1 MKKEKER
8 EYLNNI
14 KRKFKYNKASYNLF
28 VEQLNNFKLAEDN
41 FELPKHQYQIKD
53 NVLLKKGTFI
63 HGVRQGDKNLDSIIE
78 NGFLS
83 SNIQNFNAKAQKT
96 PYCVSMWNIKE
107 DILLKDYINLYS
119 GMTIKYTDFNDHPTT
134 KLVPYNKLDEEIEN
148 SRTMNIWMWSAEQ
161 TKEIRFLPSLIRDDN
176 QIAFILNTDNNY
188 AKKIIK
194 NDIFSLEFDK
204 KILKS
209 FISKWFIENFIYIKR
224 DDFTTNRESAII
236 FGIPSC
242 FIEGVLVGRKLEND
256 KKQLEIIK
264 EKLPQCYICNLN
276 GKIII
281 T

>member
-53 NVLLKKGTFI
+53 DVLLKKGTFI
-63 HGVRQGDKNLDSIIE
+63 HGVRQGYENLDSIIE

-176 QIAFILNTDNNY
+176 QIAFILNTDNDY

-204 KILKS
+204 KILKT

-256 KKQLEIIK
+256 RKQLEIIK

>member
-53 NVLLKKGTFI
+53 DVLLKKGTFI
-63 HGVRQGDKNLDSIIE
+63 HGVRQGYENLDSIIE

-96 PYCVSMWNIKE
+96 PYCISMWNIKE

-119 GMTIKYTDFNDHPTT
+119 GMTIKYTDFNDNPTT

-176 QIAFILNTDNNY
+176 QIAFILNTDNDY

-204 KILKS
+204 KILKN

>member
-14 KRKFKYNKASYNLF
+14 KRKFKYNKSSYNLF

-41 FELPKHQYQIKD
+41 FELPKHQYHVKD
-53 NVLLKKGTFI
+53 DVLLKKGTFI
-63 HGVRQGDKNLDSIIE
+63 HGVRRGYENLDSIVE

-83 SNIQNFNAKAQKT
+83 SNIQNFNVKAQKT

-119 GMTIKYTDFNDHPTT
+119 GMTIKYTDFNDNPIT
-134 KLVPYNKLDEEIEN
+134 KLVPYNKIDEEIEN
-148 SRTMNIWMWSAEQ
+148 SRTMNIWMWTAEQ

-176 QIAFILNTDNNY
+176 QIAFILNTNNDY

-194 NDIFSLEFDK
+194 NDIFSLGFDK
-204 KILKS
+204 RILKS
-209 FISKWFIENFIYIKR
+209 FISKWFIENFIYTKR

-256 KKQLEIIK
+256 KKQLEMIK
-264 EKLPQCYICNLN
+264 ENFPQCYICNLN
-276 GKIII
+276 GKVII

>member
-14 KRKFKYNKASYNLF
+14 KRKFKYNKSSYNLF

-41 FELPKHQYQIKD
+41 FELPKHQYHVKD
-53 NVLLKKGTFI
+53 DVLLKKGTFI
-63 HGVRQGDKNLDSIIE
+63 HGVRRGYENLDSIVE

-83 SNIQNFNAKAQKT
+83 SNIQNFNVKAQKT

-119 GMTIKYTDFNDHPTT
+119 GMTIKYTDFNDNPIT
-134 KLVPYNKLDEEIEN
+134 KLVPYNKIDEEIEN
-148 SRTMNIWMWSAEQ
+148 SRTMNIWMWTAEQ

-176 QIAFILNTDNNY
+176 QIAFILNTNNDY

-194 NDIFSLEFDK
+194 NDIFSLGFDK
-204 KILKS
+204 RILKS

-256 KKQLEIIK
+256 KKQLEMIK
-264 EKLPQCYICNLN
+264 EKFPQCYICNLN
-276 GKIII
+276 GKVII

>member
-53 NVLLKKGTFI
+53 DVLLKKGTFI
-63 HGVRQGDKNLDSIIE
+63 HGVRQGYENLDSIIE

-176 QIAFILNTDNNY
+176 QIAFILNTDNDY

-204 KILKS
+204 KILKT

-242 FIEGVLVGRKLEND
+242 FIEGVLVGRKREND
-256 KKQLEIIK
+256 RKQLEIIK

>member
-83 SNIQNFNAKAQKT
+83 SNIQNFNAKAQKM

-209 FISKWFIENFIYIKR
+209 FISKWFIENLYTLKEMILQ
-224 DDFTTNRESAII
+224 
-236 FGIPSC
+236 P
-242 FIEGVLVGRKLEND
+242 IEKV
-256 KKQLEIIK
+256 Q
-264 EKLPQCYICNLN
+264 
-276 GKIII
+276 
-281 T
+281 

>member
-176 QIAFILNTDNNY
+176 QIAFILNTDNYY

>member
-119 GMTIKYTDFNDHPTT
+119 GMTIKYTNFNDHPTT

-176 QIAFILNTDNNY
+176 QIAFILNTDNYY

-242 FIEGVLVGRKLEND
+242 FIEGVLIGRRLEND